1 MGLKRIGKTGI
12 GKFWIGKD
20 CIGKDMINDLE
31 GLKGKNLY
39 GKKKILDRKNLDW
52 EQRKD
57 CIKKD

>member
-1 MGLKRIGKTGI
+1 MGLKRIGKTGT

-52 EQRKD
+52 EKR
-57 CIKKD
+57 IR